1 MESENIIEVPN
12 QPKSFGSPFWKNAL
26 RCGLMLAG
34 VIILLD
40 LLTYIFVFADMGM
53 MVGLLISLVTI
64 GIYIGLYI
72 YYGKNY
78 RNKYRNGF
86 ITYGQA
92 FLFCLVMAVVSTIV
106 ISLYYYIF
114 YAFFD
119 PARGINE
126 AQKAVEII
134 SENASIPDE
143 TKELYIQK
151 IMDGANPL
159 SKLTGS
165 LMNNAIFSIVMA
177 AIAAL
182 FIRKKEKMNDVVM

>member
-1 MESENIIEVPN
+1 METENPFTLNE
-12 QPKSFGSPFWKNAL
+12 QPLVSRNKFWKNAL
-26 RCGLMLAG
+26 LCGLLLGG
-34 VIILLD
+34 VIMILD
-40 LLTYIFVFADMGM
+40 LLVYIFSPSDMGM
-53 MVGLLISLVTI
+53 MFGLLISVITI
-64 GIYIGLYI
+64 AIYIGVYI
-72 YYGKNY
+72 YCGKNY
-78 RNKYRNGF
+78 RNKFHKGYMA
-86 ITYGQA
+86 YGQA
-92 FLFCLVMAVVSTIV
+92 FLFCVIMAVVSTIL